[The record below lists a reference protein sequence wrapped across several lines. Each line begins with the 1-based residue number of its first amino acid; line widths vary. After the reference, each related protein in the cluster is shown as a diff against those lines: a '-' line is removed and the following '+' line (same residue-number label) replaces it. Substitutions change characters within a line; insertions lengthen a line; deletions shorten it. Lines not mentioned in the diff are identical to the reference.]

1 MRTGV
6 ITASYLDPLAVRI
19 ESVRPGKARGW
30 RRFLVFAALTKGRK
44 GSEYV
49 ALFTYFSFEGTE
61 ARMKIL
67 NHMLMSPSLVAY
79 CFRRG
84 TSPGHQRSHTLFGLE
99 GETHS
104 RRSTCAK

>member
-30 RRFLVFAALTKGRK
+30 RRFLVFGALTKGRK

-49 ALFTYFSFEGTE
+49 ALFTYFSFEGAE
-61 ARMKIL
+61 ARMK
-67 NHMLMSPSLVAY
+67 MLRSYANAAQPGYASFSPKDL
-79 CFRRG
+79 G
-84 TSPGHQRSHTLFGLE
+84 RSSMPS
-99 GETHS
+99 HS
-104 RRSTCAK
+104 IRS